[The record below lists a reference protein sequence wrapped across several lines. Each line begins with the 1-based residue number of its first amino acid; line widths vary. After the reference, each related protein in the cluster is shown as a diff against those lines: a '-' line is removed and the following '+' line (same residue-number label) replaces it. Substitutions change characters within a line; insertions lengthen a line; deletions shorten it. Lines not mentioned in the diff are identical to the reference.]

1 MMEVVEGYFRKGLLG
16 DEAEA
21 PRLLAAG
28 RWYCGLVESAR
39 GKVAVARWGDRV
51 SGGRFDNI
59 GALACKER
67 LANVDAALGICL
79 ARGLKLVCVSGH
91 SADVWAKEEGET
103 RKGVGLAML
112 RVALRRLA
120 DVRSVMDKD

>member
-1 MMEVVEGYFRKGLLG
+1 MEAIEGYFRKGLLG

-21 PRLLAAG
+21 PRLLDAA

-67 LANVDAALGICL
+67 LANVDAALGTCFS
-79 ARGLKLVCVSGH
+79 RGLKMVCVSGYG
-91 SADVWAKEEGET
+91 ADKWAAEEGET
-103 RKGVGLAML
+103 RKGTGIGLL
-112 RVALRRLA
+112 RIALRQLA
-120 DVRSVMDKD
+120 DIRSVMDKD